1 MQGPFSQSLR
11 GQIEE
16 ISDYFMFCSC
26 RKPPLSTSEIDSMHF
41 LPPCC
46 GISEKSYTAI
56 GRLFWERGVFS
67 GREER
72 SSLGAQFILSFFCAL
87 LLYRWFCSCSS
98 VGGSG
103 LHSCRK

>member
-1 MQGPFSQSLR
+1 MHGPFCQSLR

-16 ISDYFMFCSC
+16 ISDYFMFCYC

-46 GISEKSYTAI
+46 GISESYTVI

-72 SSLGAQFILSFFCAL
+72 SSLGAQSILFFFVP
-87 LLYRWFCSCSS
+87 YSS
-98 VGGSG
+98 IGGSI
-103 LHSCRK
+103 CAPV